1 MGEAPI
7 WGRFWE
13 LGDLSPDERGLV
25 RRARHEVRR
34 ALLAHPR
41 IASNYS
47 LSHADLHPEN
57 IRATIMKALFAELGV
72 IPKQWCWAD
81 EISSLGLD
89 VEPLEVAVADTE
101 SMDKG
106 IVPAFQHFC
115 GACHRTQSAFPPN
128 FLSGPEPEIMA
139 NLSHCAELTNFRL
152 NLWRLPAAK
161 RPKSPMPPALAV
173 RAKGHDLDQWPHSD
187 MLLALTEQAAARDR
201 STNLEALL
209 EREYATLGKC
219 L

>member
-72 IPKQWCWAD
+72 TPKQWCCAD

-89 VEPLEVAVADTE
+89 VEPLEVAVARH
-101 SMDKG
+101 G
-106 IVPAFQHFC
+106 IDGQRDCPRISALLRGLPPHAERFPAELPLRSRARNHGQSL
-115 GACHRTQSAFPPN
+115 ALRRTYQFSPQPVAIAPRR
-128 FLSGPEPEIMA
+128 SGPNPP
-139 NLSHCAELTNFRL
+139 CPPP
-152 NLWRLPAAK
+152 WRCG
-161 RPKSPMPPALAV
+161 R
-173 RAKGHDLDQWPHSD
+173 RATTWINGPI
-187 MLLALTEQAAARDR
+187 
-201 STNLEALL
+201 
-209 EREYATLGKC
+209 ATC
-219 L
+219 CSR